1 MKARAFWVTGP
12 GVGEIKTEAIDD
24 PSGQEIRV
32 RTLYSGVSRGTET
45 LVFQGRVPASQH
57 QRMKCPFQVGQFGQA
72 VKYGYISVGRVESD
86 GDLAGRNVV
95 CLHPHQDRYVVPRSA
110 VTVLPEG
117 FDPAIAVLAP
127 NMETAVN
134 GVWDC
139 RPQRG
144 DRVTV
149 IGAGVVGA
157 LVAWRMQAEVDHPV
171 QLVDLQ
177 PSRAGIA
184 EALGLSFAIPADAW
198 IERNL
203 VVHASGSPAGLRRAL
218 ELAGDDGRIVEMSW
232 FGDRQIELPLGEAFH
247 SRRLTIQCSQVG
259 ALPPHMRD
267 SMDFAGRMRVVLD
280 ALSGHPELRVLI
292 NSEGSFESLPQT
304 MKRLA
309 EGAPEVL
316 CHRVRYQETDPCTD

>member
-1 MKARAFWVTGP
+1 MKARAFWVTAP
-12 GVGEIKTEAIDD
+12 GVGEIRTEEIDD
-24 PSGQEIRV
+24 PSGEEV
-32 RTLYSGVSRGTET
+32 LVKALYSGISRGTEI
-45 LVFQGRVPASQH
+45 LVFQGRVPTSER
-57 QRMKCPFQVGQFGQA
+57 QRMKCPFQVGQFGSA
-72 VKYGYISVGRVESD
+72 VKYGYINVGRVEAG
-86 GDLAGRNVV
+86 GDLTGRHVV
-95 CLHPHQDRYVVPRSA
+95 CLHPHQNRYVVPRSA

-117 FDPAIAVLAP
+117 FDPALAVLAP

-134 GVWDC
+134 GVWDSQ
-139 RPQRG
+139 PQRN

-157 LVAWRMQAEVDHPV
+157 LVAWRMQAAVDHPV

-177 PSRAGIA
+177 PSRSGIA
-184 EALGLSFAIPADAW
+184 GALGLSFATPSEALT
-198 IERNL
+198 ERSL

-232 FGDRQIELPLGEAFH
+232 FGDRRIELPLGEAFH

-280 ALSGHPELRVLI
+280 ALTGHPELRVLI
-292 NSEGSFESLPQT
+292 NSEGSFESLPHT